1 MVNGI
6 DNIYLVNA
14 PAGSGK
20 TTWIRRQVEKCL
32 LENDDDNILCITYTN
47 RAAEELGR
55 GIDSNRVFFG
65 TIHSFISK
73 YIGSFFGH
81 KKIIDLYW
89 CIYKEKISQR
99 INNVDQKKTV
109 AESNSRYIE
118 KYGALDL
125 ETVYSNL
132 KKISYGETPYT
143 SLYYGSLGHDD
154 LISFTKKAVE
164 KYPVIL
170 KKIRDKYQLVFIDE
184 YQDTAADVLNIFYE
198 SMSYGTGKM
207 YLLGDKMQQIY
218 KTYDGSFEYKFKYLN
233 KSKRLDVNFRTTPC
247 IVSILNSIY
256 NDVALQQ
263 YPCDA
268 NSNDQMVFVPKV
280 IFTNDRGVTIDK
292 FKKEYNDALILYL
305 TNKERFYGIGVGNL
319 YDVYNS
325 MDKYGFTKKY
335 NVSDVLTKEEVWHQ
349 DILLNAI
356 FSLIDISNLYNV
368 NKLGDIF
375 KIAKNN
381 KKVIN
386 RKTFSIKIHDDK
398 KILHD
403 KLEKLVSIC
412 KKKETTIDSF
422 LKSCYWDRLIEEK
435 CCLEIIE
442 DENYNSAMTVSL
454 SEIIILKEYLNN
466 PYISTQHGVKGESH
480 DTVLFVAENSS
491 NPFVNMSKFF
501 NTWSKIDIVL
511 CEFDDFYYSFLK
523 LIKTIENKCGM
534 KISGIS
540 AGNYKQNESFILEK
554 IGEFNTAYDANVYY
568 KVLLKEK
575 IIIFLTKKNKSTLQ
589 ACLKENLVYGV
600 LSAYRLFYVG
610 CSRARRNLAIV
621 IQNSDVEGF
630 KEKLM
635 KKFRSV
641 GFAIEDVQ
649 DR

>member
-218 KTYDGSFEYKFKYLN
+218 KTYDGSFEDKFKYLN

-349 DILLNAI
+349 DILLNTI

-435 CCLEIIE
+435 CYLEIID

-511 CEFDDFYYSFLK
+511 CDFDDFYYSFLK

-540 AGNYKQNESFILEK
+540 VDNYKENESFILEK
-554 IGEFNTAYDANVYY
+554 MGEFNTAYDANDYY
-568 KVLLKEK
+568 NALLKEK
-575 IIIFLTKKNKSTLQ
+575 IIIFLAKKNKSALQ
-589 ACLKENLVYGV
+589 ACLKENLVCGV

-610 CSRARRNLAIV
+610 CSRARKNLAIV

-630 KEKLM
+630 KEKLI

-641 GFAIEDVQ
+641 GFEIEDVQ